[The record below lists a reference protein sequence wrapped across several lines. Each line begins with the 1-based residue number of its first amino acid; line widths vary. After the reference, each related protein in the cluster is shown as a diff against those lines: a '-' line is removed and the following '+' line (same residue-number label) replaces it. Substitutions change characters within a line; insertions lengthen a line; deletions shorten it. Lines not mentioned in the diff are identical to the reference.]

1 MRKSSA
7 STTSSTA
14 QNSPTVIWPFNRNK
28 PTETGAEFYIRD
40 AAMADAKAVIQFKHR
55 MWRQMYA
62 DLKDDAFFEKA
73 EATIPEQV
81 QFWQSRINHGDKIWL
96 AEDLRERIVGT
107 IHAGT
112 QQSDQT
118 TIFAELYGLK
128 GYAEIRFFYLDDP
141 AAQTT
146 VGQEFLVQAVGNK
159 PAITWLSGT
168 APLVEA
174 NLHQAGFEPL
184 GEPVE
189 PSTEPWQGVPRQAMV
204 RR

>member
-1 MRKSSA
+1 M
-7 STTSSTA
+7 
-14 QNSPTVIWPFNRNK
+14 IWPFNRK
-28 PTETGAEFYIRD
+28 KTTETGVEFYIRD
-40 AAMADAKAVIQFKHR
+40 AAMADARAVIEFKHR
-55 MWRQMYA
+55 IWREMFA
-62 DLKDDAFFEKA
+62 ELKDAAFFEAA
-73 EATIPEQV
+73 EATIAEQV
-81 QFWQSRINHGDKIWL
+81 QFWQSRINRGDKIWL

-118 TIFAELYGLK
+118 AEFAELYGLE
-128 GYAEIRFFYLDDP
+128 GYVEIRFFYLDDP
-141 AAQTT
+141 AAHTT
-146 VGQEFLVQAVGNK
+146 VGQELLTQAVGNK
-159 PAITWLSGT
+159 PAVTWLSGA

-189 PSTEPWQGVPRQAMV
+189 PTTEPWQGVPRQAMV